1 MINTLQVSLTPAEA
15 LSRLDDL
22 LDLQMVRMKLADA
35 EEGKGYSEEQLDLR
49 EGEYRKFLALH
60 LANPEATVVP
70 CQMVDEFWHQHILD
84 TVAYRADCKAIF
96 GRFLEHFPYFGL
108 RGPQD
113 AQDLSD
119 SYESTLETYRE
130 AFGEPPLDSWISGD
144 ARTCRTKCKPMKCK

>member
-1 MINTLQVSLTPAEA
+1 MTVAMVAPPIPTDA
-15 LSRLDDL
+15 LARLGAL
-22 LDLQMVRMKLADA
+22 LDLSMIRMKLADP
-35 EEGKGYSEEQLDLR
+35 EEGKGYSEQELDLR

-60 LANPEATVVP
+60 MAFPEMTVVP

-84 TVAYRADCKAIF
+84 TMAYRIDCERIF

-108 RGPQD
+108 RGLQD

-119 SYESTLETYRE
+119 AYEDTLVAYRK
-130 AFGEPPLDSWISGD
+130 AFGEPPDGTWVSGD